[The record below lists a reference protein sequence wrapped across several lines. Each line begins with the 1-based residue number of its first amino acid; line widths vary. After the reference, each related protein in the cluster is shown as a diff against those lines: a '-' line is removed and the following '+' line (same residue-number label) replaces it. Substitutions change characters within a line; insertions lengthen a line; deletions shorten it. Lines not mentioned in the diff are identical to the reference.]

1 MLSCIFVLFC
11 DVQYFLNEQFKKGK
25 MENTYHERKGVA
37 VITGASAGVGRACAR
52 AFAEK
57 GYDVALIARGKDGLE
72 AAKKEVES
80 YGQRAVYY
88 EVDVADAEAVEKA
101 AEKTEEELGVI
112 DIWVNNAMNSVF
124 SPVKEMKAEEYK
136 RVTEVTYL
144 GQVYG
149 ALAALK
155 RMLPRD
161 HGSIVFVGSAL
172 AYRGIPLQSAYC
184 GAKHAVQG
192 FYDSLRTELIHD
204 KSNVKI
210 STVELPALNT
220 TQFGFVKSRLPRK
233 PQPMGTIYQPEV
245 AAKAIVHAAEHNRR
259 EMMVGFST
267 LKAIIGNKIAPWY
280 ADKVLAETAFDGQ
293 QTNEPEDADR
303 QHNLW
308 EPIPGDHGAH
318 GSFDE
323 RAKPKSQLLWLSR
336 KREYVLGA
344 AVAVGGL
351 LVGWRAFKD

>member
-1 MLSCIFVLFC
+1 
-11 DVQYFLNEQFKKGK
+11 
-25 MENTYHERKGVA
+25 MEDQNRETKGVV

-52 AFAEK
+52 EFAQN

-80 YGQRAVYY
+80 FGQRAVYY
-88 EVDVADAEAVEKA
+88 QVDVADGDAVENA
-101 AEKTEEELGVI
+101 AEQTEKDLGPI

-124 SPVKEMKAEEYK
+124 SPVKEMTPKDYR

-144 GQVYG
+144 GQVNG

-161 HGSIVFVGSAL
+161 KGSIVFVGSAL

-184 GAKHAVQG
+184 AAKHAVQG
-192 FYDSLRTELIHD
+192 FFDSLRTELLHD

-220 TQFGFVKSRLPRK
+220 TQFKFVKSRLPKK
-233 PQPMGTIYQPEV
+233 PRPMGTIYQPEV
-245 AAKAIVHAAEHNRR
+245 AARAIVYAAENDRR
-259 EMMVGFST
+259 EIMLGFST

-280 ADKVLAETAFDGQ
+280 ADRVLAKTAFEGQ
-293 QTNEPEDADR
+293 QTNEPEDPNR
-303 QHNLW
+303 KHNLW
-308 EPIPGDHGAH
+308 EPLPGDHGAH
-318 GSFDE
+318 GNFDDQ
-323 RAKPKSQLLWLSR
+323 AKPVSTQFWLSR
-336 KREYVLGA
+336 RKEYILGA
-344 AVAVGGL
+344 ALAVGGL
-351 LVGWRAFKD
+351 FWGLKAWKD